1 MTHILSKKRKKGFS
15 LLELLLVFGV
25 IAAIIV
31 AVFMVYPKVSSG
43 QKIDSDIKI
52 LGTLNAGI
60 KNLYAGQA
68 DFTGLSV
75 DAVIKSKIVP
85 EDIVDDNLIWDSWGA
100 NVLIEPYYDGS
111 FYIGFENVSVDACP
125 KFVSQAGASYFK
137 IVVGSTEVKNI
148 ENGIEL
154 NMAAT
159 TSACANGEDGYS
171 DKPIT
176 VYFYDK

>member
-1 MTHILSKKRKKGFS
+1 MFNITKRKKKGFS
-15 LLELLLVFGV
+15 LLELLLVFGI
-25 IAAIIV
+25 IAALIV
-31 AVFMVYPKVSSG
+31 GVFMIYPKISSG

-85 EDIVDDNLIWDSWGA
+85 EDIVDDGLIWDSWGA

-125 KFVSQAGASYFK
+125 KFVTQAGASFFK
-137 IVVGSTEVKNI
+137 IVVGSREVKNT
-148 ENGIEL
+148 NQDL
-154 NMAAT
+154 DMATLAN
-159 TSACANGEDGYS
+159 ACISNDDGYGGR
-171 DKPIT
+171 PIT

>member
-111 FYIGFENVSVDACP
+111 FYIGFENVSVDA
-125 KFVSQAGASYFK
+125 
-137 IVVGSTEVKNI
+137 
-148 ENGIEL
+148 
-154 NMAAT
+154 
-159 TSACANGEDGYS
+159 
-171 DKPIT
+171 
-176 VYFYDK
+176 

>member
-1 MTHILSKKRKKGFS
+1 MFNMTKRKKKGFS
-15 LLELLLVFGV
+15 LLELLLVFGI
-25 IAAIIV
+25 IAALIV
-31 AVFMVYPKVSSG
+31 GVFMIYPKISSG

-68 DFTGLSV
+68 DYTGLSV

-111 FYIGFENVSVDACP
+111 FYIGFENVSVDSCP
-125 KFVSQAGASYFK
+125 KFVSQAGASFFK
-137 IVVGSTEVKNI
+137 IVVGSREVKNT
-148 ENGIEL
+148 EANQDL
-154 NMAAT
+154 DMATLAN
-159 TSACANGEDGYS
+159 ACISNDDGYGGR
-171 DKPIT
+171 PIT

>member
-85 EDIVDDNLIWDSWGA
+85 EDIVDDGLIWDSWGA
-100 NVLIEPYYDGS
+100 N
-111 FYIGFENVSVDACP
+111 
-125 KFVSQAGASYFK
+125 
-137 IVVGSTEVKNI
+137 
-148 ENGIEL
+148 
-154 NMAAT
+154 
-159 TSACANGEDGYS
+159 
-171 DKPIT
+171 
-176 VYFYDK
+176 